1 VAGSTPAGPT
11 RPDRRPP
18 VGDQLKG
25 RVSVAFFSREPLEQ
39 AQHDLHSHEQAIAD
53 LRGSLEG
60 VRWQMRTLASQVDD
74 LKAALVALANEVDFH
89 QHELADITDVGTATL
104 LTTVQRTSER
114 LDELE
119 LRGDETNERLRQLQ
133 AHVDALSVTTAHPA
147 SPVSAP
153 APTEPPPWPPPV
165 ANG

>member
-1 VAGSTPAGPT
+1 
-11 RPDRRPP
+11 
-18 VGDQLKG
+18 
-25 RVSVAFFSREPLEQ
+25 VAFFSREPLEQ

-60 VRWQMRTLASQVDD
+60 VRWQMRTLAAQVED

-119 LRGDETNERLRQLQ
+119 LRGDETDERLRQLQ
-133 AHVDALSVTTAHPA
+133 AHVGALAATAGAEPPLPEPPPPESPPPESPA
-147 SPVSAP
+147 
-153 APTEPPPWPPPV
+153 TESPPWPPPIV
-165 ANG
+165 NS

>member
-1 VAGSTPAGPT
+1 M
-11 RPDRRPP
+11 
-18 VGDQLKG
+18 
-25 RVSVAFFSREPLEQ
+25 SVAFFSREPLEQ

-60 VRWQMRTLASQVDD
+60 VRWQVRTLAAQVDD

-133 AHVDALSVTTAHPA
+133 AHVHALAAHAA
-147 SPVSAP
+147 SSA
-153 APTEPPPWPPPV
+153 APHSPPWPPP
-165 ANG
+165 AIDA